1 MATIKDEVLSVKEE
15 LKEAKKQVSQN
26 SFAVEMLREEKKR
39 NENLTSATKRIF
51 IIWLITFGAFIG
63 LLGYTIWLL
72 NNIEVVETVETQDYD
87 YNQDIDN
94 TGDISNSNIVNG
106 GDIND

>member
-15 LKEAKKQVSQN
+15 LKEAKKQVKQN

-39 NENLTSATKRIF
+39 NENLASATKRLF
-51 IIWLITFGAFIG
+51 IIWIITFLTFIC

-72 NNIEVVETVETQDYD
+72 NDITVVETSEE
-87 YNQDIDN
+87 YNQDVSDI
-94 TGDISNSNIVNG
+94 GDMNNSNIVNG
-106 GDIND
+106 GGVYGKD